1 MKTEFST
8 KESWSLE
15 MDEADELKSFKER
28 FYLLEDAI
36 YMDGNSLGL
45 MSVDA
50 EESLLRVVNE
60 WKTLGING
68 WMGGDTPW
76 FYYPEMLAGRLADLI
91 GAEKD
96 EVMVHSST
104 TVNLHLLL
112 ATFYRPEGKRTKILM
127 DNLTFPSDRYAVESF
142 MKTKGYSPGDHLVIF
157 ESADGKTL
165 DEKALA
171 HAISEEVALVLLPS
185 VLYRSGQ
192 LLDMEYLT
200 NKAHEKG
207 VLIGFD
213 CAHSIGAVP
222 HKFKEYGLDF
232 AFWCNYKYVNNG
244 PGGTGGFY
252 INRRHFG
259 REGGLAGWDGVE
271 KEKQFDLENEFHQNH
286 CAGGWQIGTSHML
299 SMAPLEGS
307 LKLYEEAGALRL
319 REKSLKL
326 TSYMMFLIDE
336 LLAPYGFA
344 VGTPAEEERRGG
356 HVALEHEEAVRINE
370 ALKERGVVPDF
381 RPPNI
386 IRLAPVP
393 LYTSYHDVWKVIS
406 AVKEIYEK
414 GEYRNYDKKRGTVA

>member
-1 MKTEFST
+1 MKTQFST

-171 HAISEEVALVLLPS
+171 NAISEEVALVLLPS

-259 REGGLAGWDGVE
+259 REVGLAGWYGVE

-286 CAGGWQIGTSHML
+286 SAGGWQIGTSHML

-414 GEYRNYDKKRGTVA
+414 GEYKNYDKKRGTVA